1 MADSTAT
8 HRVTKGERT
17 RQRLL
22 SIAIKEFGAR
32 GYKDTSVSTLSR
44 AADLTP
50 AAAYAY
56 FDDKQAFW
64 EAAVAADLDAMR
76 VEVGERVVTSNR
88 PIIDTVFGTLDGL
101 DAHPLVHRL
110 LLEGSPADL
119 QLFVQHDMFVRLK
132 ELLVLGLRHRHEAGL
147 LPTGADPEL
156 LAHGVETVL
165 VSFLLAMVRAGLE
178 HDAARIDAM
187 VAVLQAACGGPP
199 LPSERFDRRL

>member
-1 MADSTAT
+1 MADSTT
-8 HRVTKGERT
+8 TQRVTKGERT

-64 EAAVAADLDAMR
+64 EAAVAADLDAMK

-101 DAHPLVHRL
+101 SSHPLIHRL

-119 QLFVQHDMFVRLK
+119 QLFVEHDMFVRLK
-132 ELLVLGLRHRHEAGL
+132 ELLVLGLRQRREAGL

-165 VSFLLAMVRAGLE
+165 ISFLLAMVRAGLE
-178 HDAARIDAM
+178 HDAARIDAL
-187 VAVLQAACGGPP
+187 VAVLQVACGGPP
-199 LPSERFDRRL
+199 LPSERFDQRL

>member
-1 MADSTAT
+1 MADSTTT

-101 DAHPLVHRL
+101 SSHPLIHRL

-119 QLFVQHDMFVRLK
+119 QLFVEHDMFVRLK
-132 ELLVLGLRHRHEAGL
+132 ELLVLGLRQRREAGL

-165 VSFLLAMVRAGLE
+165 ISFLLAMVRAGLE
-178 HDAARIDAM
+178 HDAARIDAL
-187 VAVLQAACGGPP
+187 VAVLQVACGGPP
-199 LPSERFDRRL
+199 LPSERFDQRL

>member
-8 HRVTKGERT
+8 QRVTKGERT

-76 VEVGERVVTSNR
+76 VEVGERVVSSNR

-119 QLFVQHDMFVRLK
+119 QLFVEHDMFVRLK
-132 ELLVLGLRHRHEAGL
+132 ELLVLGLRQQPLRRHCVG
-147 LPTGADPEL
+147 
-156 LAHGVETVL
+156 VL
-165 VSFLLAMVRAGLE
+165 VRSP
-178 HDAARIDAM
+178 
-187 VAVLQAACGGPP
+187 Q
-199 LPSERFDRRL
+199 